1 MIAARHAVAGL
12 CDAAAPGRIPVLF
25 SGPRR
30 PECGGALVCRDF
42 VLQST
47 FKEMRDSDGEMGRLR
62 KRKVY

>member
-1 MIAARHAVAGL
+1 MIAARHVVAGI
-12 CDAAAPGRIPVLF
+12 CDVAAPGHIPVLF

-30 PECGGALVCRDF
+30 PKCGGALVCREL

-47 FKEMRDSDGEMGRLR
+47 SKKMRDSDGEMSRLR